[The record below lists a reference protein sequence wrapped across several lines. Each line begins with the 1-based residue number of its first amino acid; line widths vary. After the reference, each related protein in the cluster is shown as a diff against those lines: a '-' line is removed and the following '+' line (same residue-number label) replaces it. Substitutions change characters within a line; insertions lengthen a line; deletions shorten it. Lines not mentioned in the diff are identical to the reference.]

1 MHNLPY
7 NGRKPLVRSAAMRQF
22 ARFAAVFVAS
32 LTIAGAAFAQHP
44 VYRVKD
50 LAVDKVAPTAAEAQQ
65 QARNDARLIGA
76 QRLIDRLTLPEDR
89 SAARPPI
96 DAATVARAYR
106 SVTSQNEKSSP
117 APGGG
122 IRATGVV
129 TWTYREEEVRKY
141 LDSIGVPYVDSQAG
155 LALIVP
161 VAAAGVDARQWSAQ
175 WTMTGTGGAITGK
188 TDDSV
193 LTPYVSSTEAWP
205 RRPAWTEIQEELTR
219 TRANH
224 GVIAEVYQQGAQY
237 YVRLADMRT
246 NIPNPDIGI
255 AGPFVSLQSAQAGA
269 ITEMERAWKAAS
281 IVRGSGSTSMSLVAT
296 FADIQEW
303 ARIRKGL
310 ETSRLV
316 RELNIES
323 VSTAGADIT
332 FAYTGRPD
340 QLTSDLRSKGVDLS
354 GGNGAWVLRVSG
366 PQ

>member
-7 NGRKPLVRSAAMRQF
+7 NGRKPLVRSAAMRQI
-22 ARFAAVFVAS
+22 ARFAAVFLAS
-32 LTIAGAAFAQHP
+32 LTVAGAAFAQHP

-50 LAVDKVAPTAAEAQQ
+50 LVIDKVAPTASEAQQ
-65 QARNDARLIGA
+65 QGRADARLVGA

-89 SAARPPI
+89 ARASI
-96 DAATVARAYR
+96 DPAVIARAYR
-106 SVTSQNEKSSP
+106 SVQAQGEKSSP
-117 APGGG
+117 APGG
-122 IRATGVV
+122 IRATGFA
-129 TWTYREEEVRKY
+129 TWIYREDEVRKY
-141 LDSIGVPYVDSQAG
+141 LDSINVPYVDSQAG
-155 LALIVP
+155 LALVVP
-161 VAAAGVDARQWSAQ
+161 VAAAGIDTRQWSAQ
-175 WTMTGTGGAITGK
+175 WTASGAGGQITGK
-188 TDDSV
+188 SDDSV
-193 LTPYVSSTEAWP
+193 LTPYIASTEAWP

-237 YVRLADMRT
+237 YVRLVDMRT
-246 NIPNPDIGI
+246 NVPNPDIGV

-269 ITEMERAWKAAS
+269 IAEMERAWKVAS
-281 IVRGSGSTSMSLVAT
+281 IVRGSGSTSMSLVAS

-354 GGNGAWVLRVSG
+354 GGNGAWVLRVAG